1 MITALTIEENQP
13 QDGLQRLRACLQR
26 NQLHIERRTYRE
38 VTVHHVL
45 YERKRRTISWRKL
58 TKALGEGKTALLYSG
73 KEPLPPGL
81 RRYRSFAFMH
91 RMAENG
97 ALQVLQALDIEPY
110 RLKIGL
116 YDPAGAHSSLLN
128 ALLPFSAYIHAV
140 SANYPIYAD
149 AAEEIMESSGAYIAV
164 HKNSKILANC
174 QVIIA
179 PQKIREQLP
188 LSDGCVVFTGQPP
201 AVELPGLLLYRFRVR
216 LPGPY
221 AKLKPY
227 NISDEYFLCA
237 LYDGEQQYALG
248 ELSPYAYEVC
258 GKEMPLMQLCR
269 FLQTQSVCR
278 R

>member
-1 MITALTIEENQP
+1 
-13 QDGLQRLRACLQR
+13 
-26 NQLHIERRTYRE
+26 
-38 VTVHHVL
+38 
-45 YERKRRTISWRKL
+45 
-58 TKALGEGKTALLYSG
+58 
-73 KEPLPPGL
+73 
-81 RRYRSFAFMH
+81 
-91 RMAENG
+91 
-97 ALQVLQALDIEPY
+97 
-110 RLKIGL
+110 
-116 YDPAGAHSSLLN
+116 
-128 ALLPFSAYIHAV
+128 
-140 SANYPIYAD
+140 
-149 AAEEIMESSGAYIAV
+149 MESSGAYIAV